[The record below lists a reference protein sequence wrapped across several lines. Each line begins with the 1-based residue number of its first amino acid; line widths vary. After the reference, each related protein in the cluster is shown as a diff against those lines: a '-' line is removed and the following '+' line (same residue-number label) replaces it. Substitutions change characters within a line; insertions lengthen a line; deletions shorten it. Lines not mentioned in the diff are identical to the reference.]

1 MTLVL
6 IRGTGE
12 IGSAVAV
19 ALFRAGIQVVLHDR
33 PRPSHGRRCSA
44 LTDALFEGR
53 AALEGVTAKYARAL
67 DDLPYML
74 ACGRAVPV
82 TDQEFVSVS
91 QALRAEVL
99 VDARMRKHVVPE
111 VQRGLATLTIGLGPN
126 FVAGE
131 SVDLVVET
139 AYGPDLGRV
148 IDVGPS
154 KHLVGDPQPLAG
166 HGRER
171 FVYAPVGGAFHTALD
186 IGGAVSVGDF
196 VGFIGDVP
204 IRAPLSGWLRGLAHD
219 GAEIESGAKI
229 IEVDASAVATSL
241 GRIGERPRRIAE
253 AVVAAIGRN
262 QRQAA

>member
-19 ALFRAGIQVVLHDR
+19 ALFRAGLQVVLHDR
-33 PRPSHGRRCSA
+33 PRPSHGRRRSA

-82 TDQEFVSVS
+82 TDQAFTLVS
-91 QALRAEVL
+91 QALRPEVL

-111 VQRGLATLTIGLGPN
+111 AQRRLVPLTIGLGPN

-139 AYGPDLGRV
+139 AYGPDLGR
-148 IDVGPS
+148 IIEVGRSADP
-154 KHLVGDPQPLAG
+154 VGEPQPLAG

-171 FVYAPVGGAFHTALD
+171 FVYAPLGGTFRTALN
-186 IGGAVSVGDF
+186 IGSSVRASHIIGS
-196 VGFIGDVP
+196 IGDVP
-204 IRAPLSGWLRGLAHD
+204 VHAPLSGCLRGLAHD
-219 GAEIESGAKI
+219 GAEVEPGAKI
-229 IEVDASAVATSL
+229 VEVDVSAVSQSL
-241 GRIGERPRRIAE
+241 DRIGERPRRIAE
-253 AVVAAIGRN
+253 AVVAEVGRYR
-262 QRQAA
+262 RQAV